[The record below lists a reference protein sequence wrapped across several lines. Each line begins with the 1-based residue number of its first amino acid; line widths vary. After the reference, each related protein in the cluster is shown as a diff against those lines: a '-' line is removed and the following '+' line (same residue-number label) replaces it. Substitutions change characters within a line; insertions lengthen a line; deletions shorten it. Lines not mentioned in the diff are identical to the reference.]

1 MRRQVSSRCSL
12 SARGG
17 SHPVASSAAHERNG
31 DWRLTARCDIPTVE
45 CHFGSASDSEAVSR
59 LREAAMNDSVRGTLA
74 YSWRIDVRKLLVGF
88 AGLAIAACQSNVME
102 AVPETPNDRAVT
114 ELLALLGSTY
124 DENSDDRLRSALGLP
139 SDFPIGTIM
148 YATVD
153 GGSSGVS
160 ADFLPPECSIRDGAT
175 REEAEEFTRC
185 HECPVAIAVKGCSV
199 RSERRAPQR
208 PAARTASNGEYVAS
222 GRRSAPRK

>member
-1 MRRQVSSRCSL
+1 
-12 SARGG
+12 
-17 SHPVASSAAHERNG
+17 
-31 DWRLTARCDIPTVE
+31 
-45 CHFGSASDSEAVSR
+45 
-59 LREAAMNDSVRGTLA
+59 MNDSVRGTFT
-74 YSWRIDVRKLLVGF
+74 YRWRIDVRKLLVGF
-88 AGLAIAACQSNVME
+88 AGLAIAACQSDVME

-114 ELLALLGSTY
+114 ELLALMGSTY

-139 SDFPIGTIM
+139 SDFPIGAIV

-185 HECPVAIAVKGCSV
+185 HECPRSYSCGSGIQGAAVGIAILGGPVAEAQQVVEVDFEVGRTIYRRRVAVDV
-199 RSERRAPQR
+199 P
-208 PAARTASNGEYVAS
+208 
-222 GRRSAPRK
+222 PRHCR